1 MILENI
7 DAMIIFSEKISGQR
21 QNKQKVCQISIFGGG
36 GDALGLNYELLICF
50 FVSNNTPGSP
60 DS

>member
-36 GDALGLNYELLICF
+36 GCF
-50 FVSNNTPGSP
+50 RP
-60 DS
+60 